1 LLKRS
6 SKEVNVRGLK
16 MRYVVD
22 TSVLVGS
29 GISKE
34 IEAGKLGDE
43 VEVIIPQVVLAEIE
57 HQANMA
63 KTTGFHGLEELKRLR
78 QLEKEGKVRILIVGE
93 RPTLQQVR
101 LAPGGELDNLIRR
114 EAEKHSATLLT
125 SDNIQAA
132 MCEAEGIKVIL
143 LREDKKEKKRIQDY
157 FFEDSL
163 SVHLKE
169 DVPPM
174 TKRGTP
180 GNWRLEKISEK
191 PVTRA
196 ELEEL
201 AAQIIEETKS
211 APRCFIEID
220 EEGATVV
227 QLREYRI
234 AITRPPF
241 SERMEITAVRP
252 LLKVTLDDYAP
263 SEKLKKRLREEAE
276 GILIAG
282 RPGAGKSTFAS
293 ALAEFY
299 QKQGKIVKTLEKPRD
314 LQVSPEV
321 TQYTALGGDMERT
334 ADVLLLVRPDYC
346 IYDELRKT
354 KDFQVFADL
363 RFAGVGLVGVV
374 HASKPIDAIQ
384 RFIGRVELG
393 LICRII
399 DTVIFIEDGRV
410 EQVLSLNMTVKVPT
424 GMVEADL
431 ARPVIEVRDF
441 DTGELQYEIY
451 TFGEQTVVVPISV
464 RPARKEARR
473 KREIKGIEAPVE
485 FEERKKHVVLSLP
498 EEYAGK
504 NVDVYADE
512 KYLFTLKV
520 NGAGK
525 IKLRKNTGYGEI
537 ILKEIE
543 KGKRVSCKIT

>member
-1 LLKRS
+1 
-6 SKEVNVRGLK
+6 

-22 TSVLVGS
+22 TSVLAGS

-34 IEAGKLGDE
+34 LKAGKFGED
-43 VEVIIPQVVLAEIE
+43 VEIIIPQVVLAEIE
-57 HQANMA
+57 YQANMA
-63 KTTGFHGLEELKRLR
+63 KTTGFHGLEELRRLR
-78 QLEKEGKVRILIVGE
+78 QLEREGKIRVLIVGE

-101 LAPGGELDNLIRR
+101 LAPGGELDNLVRR
-114 EAEKHSATLLT
+114 EAEKYSATLLT
-125 SDNIQAA
+125 SDHVQAA
-132 MCEAEGIKVIL
+132 MCEAEGINVIL
-143 LREDKKEKKRIQDY
+143 LKEEGKESRRIQDY
-157 FFEDSL
+157 FLEDSL

-180 GNWRLEKISEK
+180 GSWKLERLSDK
-191 PVTRA
+191 PVTRR

-201 AAQIIEETKS
+201 ASQIIKEARS

-263 SEKLKKRLREEAE
+263 SEKLRRRLIEEAE
-276 GILIAG
+276 GVLIAG

-314 LQVSPEV
+314 LQVNPEI
-321 TQYTALGGDMERT
+321 TQYTALRGDMERT

-374 HASKPIDAIQ
+374 HASRPIDAIQ

-410 EQVLSLNMTVKVPT
+410 GQVLSLNMTVKVPT
-424 GMVEADL
+424 GMTEADL

-441 DTGELQYEIY
+441 ETGELQYEIY
-451 TFGEQTVVVPISV
+451 TFGEQTVVVPISP
-464 RPARKEARR
+464 RFARGVKRR
-473 KREIKGIEAPVE
+473 KREVRGAEVPVE
-485 FEERKKHVVLSLP
+485 VEERKKHVVLTLP
-498 EEYAGK
+498 EKFAGASI
-504 NVDVYADE
+504 DVYADE
-512 KYLFTLKV
+512 RYLFTLKAD
-520 NGAGK
+520 GAGK
-525 IKLRKNTGYGEI
+525 IKLRKNTTYGEA
-537 ILKEIE
+537 ILNEIE
-543 KGKRVSCKIT
+543 KGKRITCRSA

>member
-1 LLKRS
+1 M
-6 SKEVNVRGLK
+6 VA
-16 MRYVVD
+16 RYVVD

-29 GISKE
+29 GISRD
-34 IEAGKLGDE
+34 IEAGKFGDE
-43 VEVIIPQVVLAEIE
+43 VEIIIPQVVLAEIE

-63 KTTGFHGLEELKRLR
+63 KATGFHGLEELRRLR
-78 QLEKEGKVRILIVGE
+78 QLEKNGKVKIKIVGE
-93 RPTLQQVR
+93 RPTLQQVK

-114 EAEKHSATLLT
+114 ETEKHSATLIT
-125 SDNIQAA
+125 SDYIQAA
-132 MCEAEGIKVIL
+132 MCEAEGINVL
-143 LREDKKEKKRIQDY
+143 LIKEEKREKKRIQD
-157 FFEDSL
+157 FFLEDSL

-169 DVPPM
+169 DVPPL
-174 TKRGTP
+174 TKRGAP
-180 GNWRLEKISEK
+180 GNWRLEKLSDK
-191 PVTRA
+191 PLTRA

-201 AAQIIEETKS
+201 ASQIIEEAKS
-211 APRCFIEID
+211 TPRCFIEID
-220 EEGATVV
+220 EEGATVI

-252 LLKVTLDDYAP
+252 ILKVTLDDYAP
-263 SEKLKKRLREEAE
+263 SEKLKKRLMEEAE

-314 LQVSPEV
+314 LQVSPEI

-354 KDFQVFADL
+354 KDFQIFADL

-384 RFIGRVELG
+384 RFIGRVDLG
-393 LICRII
+393 LICRVI
-399 DTVIFIEDGRV
+399 DTVIFIEDGKV
-410 EQVLSLNMTVKVPT
+410 QQVLSLNITVKVPT
-424 GMVEADL
+424 GMTEADL

-441 DTGELQYEIY
+441 ETGKLLYEIY
-451 TFGEQTVVVPISV
+451 TFGEQTVVVPIFQE
-464 RPARKEARR
+464 RIRKAEK
-473 KREIKGIEAPVE
+473 KRERAATREEVPVE
-485 FEERKKHVVLSLP
+485 IEERKKHVVITLP
-498 EEYAGK
+498 EDYAGA
-504 NVDVYADE
+504 NVDVYADD
-512 KYLFTLKV
+512 KYLFTLKA
-520 NGAGK
+520 NGTGK
-525 IKLRKNTGYGEI
+525 IKLRKNTSYGEA
-537 ILKEIE
+537 ILREIS
-543 KGKRVSCKIT
+543 KGKKILCKKG